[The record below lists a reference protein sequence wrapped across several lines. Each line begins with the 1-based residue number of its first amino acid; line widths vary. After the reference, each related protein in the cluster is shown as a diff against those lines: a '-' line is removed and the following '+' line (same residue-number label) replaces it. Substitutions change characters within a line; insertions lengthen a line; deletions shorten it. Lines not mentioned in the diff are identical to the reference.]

1 MRVTERRVF
10 VRALGLS
17 LVAPLTAHAQKSQ
30 RIYRVGILH
39 PGAAEGNFWVEA
51 FRRGLGELGYREGQ
65 NLTLEYRWA
74 GRTSEQFPEL
84 AAELVRLKVDVI
96 FTSSTPGALAAKGAT
111 TTIPVVFVGV
121 GDPVGAGVVASLA
134 RPGSNVTGI
143 THIAVELTG
152 KTLGL
157 LKDAVP
163 TLARV
168 AILGSSTN
176 PTTAL
181 KHRGLEAAARS
192 LGVRLWMVDLRGAEG
207 LDVAFAEITRAKL
220 DGLVALLDTLA
231 HRKEI
236 VGFSVKN
243 RLPAVGEAREF
254 VDAGGL
260 MSYGTNMPEIYY
272 RAASYVDKLLKGR
285 KAVEMPVEQPTR
297 FELAINLKTAAALG
311 LAIPRPLSVRADYV
325 VQ

>member
-1 MRVTERRVF
+1 MMNRRTF
-10 VRALGLS
+10 LCGLTLS
-17 LVAPLTAHAQKSQ
+17 LAAPLTTYAQ
-30 RIYRVGILH
+30 RPERVYRVGVLH
-39 PGAAEGNFWVEA
+39 PGWAEGNVWVEV
-51 FRRGLGELGYREGQ
+51 FRRGLGELGYRDGQ
-65 NLTLEYRWA
+65 NLVLEYRWV
-74 GRTSEQFPEL
+74 GRTPERFAEL
-84 AAELVRLKVDVI
+84 AAELVQLKVDVI

-121 GDPVGAGVVASLA
+121 DDPIGAGVVATLA
-134 RPGSNVTGI
+134 RPGSNITGM

-163 TLARV
+163 AVSRV

-181 KHRGLEAAARS
+181 KLRGLEGTARS
-192 LGVRLWMVDLRGAEG
+192 LGVRLQMVDLRGRED
-207 LDVAFAEITRAKL
+207 LDVAFAKITRERA

-231 HRKEI
+231 LRKEI

-243 RLPAVGEAREF
+243 HVPAIGEAREF

-260 MSYGTNMPEIYY
+260 MSYGTNMPEMYH
-272 RAASYVDKLLKGR
+272 RAAGYVGRILKGA
-285 KAVEMPVEQPTR
+285 KPADLPVEQPTK
-297 FELAINLKTAAALG
+297 FELVINMKTAKALG
-311 LAIPRPLSVRADYV
+311 LTLPQTLLLRADQV
-325 VQ
+325 IE

>member
-1 MRVTERRVF
+1 
-10 VRALGLS
+10 
-17 LVAPLTAHAQKSQ
+17 
-30 RIYRVGILH
+30 VGVLH
-39 PGAAEGNFWVEA
+39 PGSAEGNAWVEA

-65 NLTLEYRWA
+65 NLALEYRWA
-74 GRTSEQFPEL
+74 GRTPERFPEL
-84 AAELVRLKVDVI
+84 AAELVQLKVDVI

-111 TTIPVVFVGV
+111 RTIPVVFVGV
-121 GDPVGAGVVASLA
+121 GDPIGAGVVATLA
-134 RPGSNVTGI
+134 RPGSNVTGM

-163 TLARV
+163 ALTRV
-168 AILGSSTN
+168 AILGSSMN

-181 KHRGLEAAARS
+181 KLRGLEAAAHS
-192 LGVRLWMVDLRGAEG
+192 LGMRLRMVDLRGAED
-207 LDVAFAEITRAKL
+207 LDVAFAEITREKA

-243 RLPAVGEAREF
+243 HLPAVGEAREF

-260 MSYGTNMPEIYY
+260 MSYGTNMPEMYH
-272 RAASYVDKLLKGR
+272 RAAGYVDKLLKGR
-285 KAVEMPVEQPTR
+285 KPGDLPVEQPTK
-297 FELAINLKTAAALG
+297 FELAINLKTAQALG